1 MTYACECVIILTLG
15 HLGNFKVIE
24 KKRSKLL
31 SDLLFYF
38 QKAFLRYVK
47 ITHDLRM
54 YINFTKSHLCKFKVI
69 VKKMHKSNLGHIL

>member
-1 MTYACECVIILTLG
+1 MTYACECVIILTIG

-24 KKRSKLL
+24 KKRSTLL

-69 VKKMHKSNLGHIL
+69 EKKNA